1 MHDGS
6 GCKASS
12 KINESHTVK
21 YFNNFFLSKK
31 KMDVSVNVT
40 LIHHAQIQ
48 MNKKPCFMGERSK
61 AYFCQCYNVIL
72 KFKFYKGGGVDL
84 TPRSLI
90 ASDQYYSH
98 FIPSSPLSPSLYLTI
113 GNLLWMF
120 AWGLNKD
127 VYSISRSLQSICTI
141 LPYVTWHLSNV
152 ELIFTLVV

>member
-48 MNKKPCFMGERSK
+48 MNKKPCSIWGKGPRPIF
-61 AYFCQCYNVIL
+61 ANV
-72 KFKFYKGGGVDL
+72 
-84 TPRSLI
+84 T
-90 ASDQYYSH
+90 
-98 FIPSSPLSPSLYLTI
+98 
-113 GNLLWMF
+113 M
-120 AWGLNKD
+120 
-127 VYSISRSLQSICTI
+127 
-141 LPYVTWHLSNV
+141 
-152 ELIFTLVV
+152 

>member
-1 MHDGS
+1 
-6 GCKASS
+6 
-12 KINESHTVK
+12 
-21 YFNNFFLSKK
+21 
-31 KMDVSVNVT
+31 MDVSVNVT

-48 MNKKPCFMGERSK
+48 MNKKPCSMGERSK
-61 AYFCQCYNVIL
+61 AYFCQCYNVN
-72 KFKFYKGGGVDL
+72 FVNSNFTRGGWGGVDL
-84 TPRSLI
+84 TPRSFI